1 MFKHNDANGEGGRDG
16 SNDNF
21 SWNCGVE
28 GDGTLATETYAEE
41 LASGKLFGITGVM
54 AALITAGWAPDG

>member
-1 MFKHNDANGEGGRDG
+1 MVLEGTG
-16 SNDNF
+16 SILSIDNT
-21 SWNCGVE
+21 VE

-41 LASGKLFGITGVM
+41 LVSGKLLGITGVM